1 MKLTKRILVVALMLA
16 LLVSAFAFTSSAEFT
31 EDDIDDILEYY
42 YPKYV
47 KEDFNAPKYAEDD
60 KNEENPLYCLP
71 LDSSVSVE
79 LKTEKAKIT
88 KDPENEKNSY
98 LSYYYVTDDNDPKY
112 FGYNFSLEEGV
123 PELIFTMKVC
133 VERGLAQALP
143 TYSII
148 LSAYDAEGNPVGEA
162 SLVTPVSLNFETG
175 EVKYAK
181 VNPADPSSYTNVPV
195 DDMDFYIEGDT
206 WYTVTI
212 IVNCNEG
219 KYDFSVESES
229 GELYEAFDIS
239 LGNANCIEE
248 INAAFV
254 TYPKTSGSTSLIDD
268 IEFFRGTFF
277 RGDEDIDE
285 ITVETLSGIATLLE
299 GDLELETKLKIIEVY
314 KAIFNS
320 GYVPGFSNKYTEAE
334 VKALYESAKEFIPA
348 AYTEFFCEEAT
359 TVDSGKSYARRQDKL
374 IELAAYFPMMNGES
388 FYLGNIDAAI
398 TVLEDTVFADFDAA
412 IAEHNLK
419 YTGNLTEDEIA
430 ALDEELKEITDAR
443 ASAEKAFNDYKVSL
457 AKKEKSDTRVS
468 ALNDTLTA
476 AIGDFEASSEC
487 LSETIE
493 VVEKNEALLA
503 KLRTALDAY
512 NAEIKS
518 LDEVKKDSE
527 NFITYMRTFNA
538 ESRDYTYLL
547 DAHKQ
552 ILEYKLRDNSYNYS
566 YNNPDCVYYYIPT
579 LEALEKKIEEMNAV
593 IGQFK
598 DSVLIMQEPD
608 ADFNRKFN
616 VGYLS
621 AKEVYNDG
629 KIYEGID
636 VATVPGLANDIAKYL
651 EIEASFS
658 VTINASE
665 NFIASVNAAM
675 FNTLYETKKAALA
688 AAKALLETD
697 VNINKAYPGVAEAE
711 AQIATVEAD
720 IKALED
726 AAAAYIAAVAEIGT
740 KTNFNAKKAA
750 VEAALALQ
758 ASGNVTGV
766 AGVAEANGALA
777 NYSAE
782 IQILEGNCKTF
793 IDSVAMLDNENLTLA
808 ERRALIIIAD
818 GVKAGAETTYDGV
831 EEALAKLANAKEEY
845 KARVEAIN
853 AAFSGEISK
862 VSSVAGAS
870 VNQSRYYSVIE
881 LIKLIVASFK

>member
-31 EDDIDDILEYY
+31 EDNIDDILEYY

-47 KEDFNAPKYAEDD
+47 KENFNSAKDTYCAP
-60 KNEENPLYCLP
+60 LH
-71 LDSSVSVE
+71 SSVSVD
-79 LKTEKAKIT
+79 LKTDLAKIVT
-88 KDPENEKNSY
+88 DPDNENNDY
-98 LSYYYVTDDNDPKY
+98 LSYYYVADDNDPGY
-112 FGYNFSLEEGV
+112 FGYAFSLEAGV
-123 PELIFTMKVC
+123 PELIFSMKVR
-133 VERGLAQALP
+133 VERGMAQVLP
-143 TYSII
+143 TYSIK
-148 LSAYDAEGNPVGEA
+148 LSAYDASGNPVGEA
-162 SLVTPVSLNFETG
+162 SLVTPISLNFETG
-175 EVKYAK
+175 EVTYAK
-181 VNPADPSSYTNVPV
+181 VNPADASSYTNVPV
-195 DDMDFYIEGDT
+195 EDIDFYIEEDV
-206 WYTVTI
+206 WYTVTLVI
-212 IVNCNEG
+212 NCEEG
-219 KYDFSVESES
+219 KYDFSLASDEDD
-229 GELYEAFDIS
+229 LYEASDIS
-239 LGNANCIEE
+239 LGNASVIEDL
-248 INAAFV
+248 NAVFTTLPA
-254 TYPKTSGSTSLIDD
+254 TSGSTSLIDD
-268 IEFFRGTFF
+268 VEFYRGTFF

-299 GDLELETKLKIIEVY
+299 GDLDFETKLKIIEVY
-314 KAIFNS
+314 RAIFNS
-320 GYVPGFSNKYTEAE
+320 GYEPGFSNKYTEAE
-334 VKALYESAKEFIPA
+334 VKALYESAKAFIPA

-374 IELAAYFPMMNGES
+374 IELAVYFPIMNGES
-388 FYLGNIDAAI
+388 FYLDNIDNALTA
-398 TVLEDTVFADFDAA
+398 LEDAVFADFDSAV
-412 IAEHNLK
+412 AEHSRK
-419 YTGNLTEDEIA
+419 YAEAKTAEEVA
-430 ALDEELKEITDAR
+430 ALDEELEAINEAR

-457 AKKEKSDTRVS
+457 AKKEKTDTRIS
-468 ALNDTLTA
+468 DLNDTVSA

-487 LSETIE
+487 LEASIE
-493 VVEKNEALLA
+493 IITENEALLA

-527 NFITYMRTFNA
+527 KFINYMKTFNA

-552 ILEYKLRDNSYNYS
+552 IMEYKLRDNSYNYS

-579 LEALEKKIEEMNAV
+579 FEALEKRIEEMNAV

-621 AKEVYNDG
+621 AKAVYNDG

-651 EIEASFS
+651 EIEAGFS
-658 VTINASE
+658 VTIEASE
-665 NFIASVNAAM
+665 NFIASVDAAM

-688 AAKALLETD
+688 TAKALLETD

-711 AQIATVEAD
+711 AKIATVEAD
-720 IKALED
+720 LKALED
-726 AAAAYIAAVAEIGT
+726 AAAAYIAAVAKIGT
-740 KTNFNAKKAA
+740 QTTFNAKKAA
-750 VEAALALQ
+750 IEAALVLQ
-758 ASGNVTGV
+758 ATGNVPGV
-766 AGVAEANGALA
+766 AGIAEANGALA

-782 IQILEGNCKTF
+782 IQILEGNSKTF

-808 ERRALIIIAD
+808 ERRALIIIAE
-818 GVKAGAETTYDGV
+818 GVKAGAEPTYDGV
-831 EEALAKLANAKEEY
+831 EEALKKLADAKEAY

-853 AAFSGEISK
+853 SAFSSEISK

-870 VNQSRYYSVIE
+870 VSQNRYYSVIE